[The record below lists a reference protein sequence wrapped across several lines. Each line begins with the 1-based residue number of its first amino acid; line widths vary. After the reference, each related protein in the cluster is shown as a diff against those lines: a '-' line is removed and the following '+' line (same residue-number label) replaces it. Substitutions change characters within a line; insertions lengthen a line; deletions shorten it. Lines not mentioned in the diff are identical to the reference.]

1 MQINQ
6 YKLTL
11 VALASVFLFACQ
23 DSAQKS
29 EEVSQQSAPSKETS
43 SPSEQ
48 IEQQSIKEQQ
58 EESDAIKQLEW
69 VLSADV
75 EKDFSKAIQNK
86 DFHVWV
92 IADRATTMPGI
103 EASLQAEI
111 TKKCKHKYIPGVG
124 DTLRGDTHRDYRKKA
139 VEYAAKYNQKM
150 QAVCLPQNP

>member
-1 MQINQ
+1 MKTNQ
-6 YKLTL
+6 HKLTL
-11 VALASVFLFACQ
+11 VALVSVFLFACQ
-23 DSAQKS
+23 DSAQKP
-29 EEVSQQSAPSKETS
+29 EEVSQQNTPKKESS
-43 SPSEQ
+43 SPAEQ

-75 EKDFSKAIQNK
+75 EKDFSEAIQKK

-103 EASLQAEI
+103 EVSQQAEI
-111 TKKCKHKYIPGVG
+111 TKKCKHKYLPGVG

-150 QAVCLPQNP
+150 QAICLPQNP